1 MTVRSD
7 RPVSQSPVRSLS
19 ATSVPR
25 RHARFPV
32 NLPVRCSRVASRIA
46 DTWGGRTADVGGGG
60 FAIELPKRLPPGTR
74 VDIEVRTGIGP
85 MRMKAEIVWTRRVAG
100 SAGLV
105 LHGVCLAEHS
115 DLLDLPIGVL
125 LGQWLTSRARRE
137 AARPTRAAAH
147 GKKAKSLG

>member
-137 AARPTRAAAH
+137 AARPTRAPAR
-147 GKKAKSLG
+147 GKKTKSQ

>member
-1 MTVRSD
+1 MTARSD
-7 RPVSQSPVRSLS
+7 RPASRSPVRSLS

-25 RHARFPV
+25 RHARFLV

-46 DTWGGRTADVGGGG
+46 DTWGGRTADVSGGG

-85 MRMKAEIVWTRRVAG
+85 MRMKAEIVWTRRVGG

-105 LHGVCLAEHS
+105 LHGLCLAERS

-137 AARPTRAAAH
+137 AARPRAAARA
-147 GKKAKSLG
+147 KKAKSLG

>member
-1 MTVRSD
+1 MTARSD
-7 RPVSQSPVRSLS
+7 RPASRSPVRSLS

-25 RHARFPV
+25 RHARFLV

-46 DTWGGRTADVGGGG
+46 DTWGGRTADVSGGG

-85 MRMKAEIVWTRRVAG
+85 MRVKAEIVWTQRVAG
-100 SAGLV
+100 STRLV
-105 LHGVCLAEHS
+105 LHGLCLAERS
-115 DLLDLPIGVL
+115 DLLDLPIGIL

-137 AARPTRAAAH
+137 AARPRAAARA
-147 GKKAKSLG
+147 KKAKSQ

>member
-1 MTVRSD
+1 
-7 RPVSQSPVRSLS
+7 
-19 ATSVPR
+19 
-25 RHARFPV
+25 
-32 NLPVRCSRVASRIA
+32 
-46 DTWGGRTADVGGGG
+46 
-60 FAIELPKRLPPGTR
+60 
-74 VDIEVRTGIGP
+74 